1 MGHTVDGPLVAA
13 LEGGE
18 GLLGR
23 PGGGGVLLGRGGGG
37 RLDEAAVEGVLRV
50 VVGYDNFGQF
60 LSPQWNTGEFC
71 ADAVESSTQDPLG
84 FFVVVI
90 LVLTEAA
97 AAQHREQHN
106 EQEADQGSSGDHAH
120 ALVRL
125 KIAGAGHWIT
135 VLGVAGACLVAVDAI
150 LAWFTSHIAKCSI
163 KASVAEAFP

>member
-1 MGHTVDGPLVAA
+1 MSVWFGGGGVLQGGVLACILFIVSRGLLWRRTRAALLFALIHGVFMGHAVDGPLIAA
-13 LEGGE
+13 LKGGE

-23 PGGGGVLLGRGGGG
+23 PGGGGVLLGGGGG

-60 LSPQWNTGEFC
+60 VSPQWNTGEFC

-106 EQEADQGSSGDHAH
+106 E
-120 ALVRL
+120 
-125 KIAGAGHWIT
+125 
-135 VLGVAGACLVAVDAI
+135 
-150 LAWFTSHIAKCSI
+150 
-163 KASVAEAFP
+163 